1 MLKKIFFSVIGLFSV
16 LSSFSQVLY
25 TERFNNLSLNTGTYT
40 ANTGTQT
47 YLYSDVSNGMF
58 TINNGNKIADT
69 LTGNYPFRA
78 NGQKLKAWLTY
89 KAANIADTFAV
100 STSWLKPTSTADNWL
115 ITPTINNIAANTVLI
130 WEAMAPDASNS
141 DGYEIYVTTNTFT
154 TPVIG
159 DFTLANK
166 LFSTNGENS
175 SWQSHGVSLSAYAG
189 QNIRIAF
196 KNNSNDKY
204 QLWIDDIIV
213 ENLANA
219 FDGVAVS
226 NDVYKYSTTNLN
238 NSIIATFKNNGHTP
252 ISNITIN
259 YQVGTNPVVTETQI
273 LSTPIQYLASK
284 QLTFTTPFIS
294 SIAAY
299 YPLKIWVSALNAQ
312 TDQLHA
318 NDTVIGGITLS
329 SSVPAKKILLEE
341 YTGAWCGWCPDA
353 NATLS
358 SIASTNTNVI
368 VAAIH
373 DNDNMN
379 IIEGATLIADY
390 ANGFPSAAIDQYYF
404 SSNQTVG
411 IDKANWNTY
420 VAQRQAMKVPAT
432 VTFTNLI
439 YNDLTKQ
446 IDVTVS
452 ANFVGD
458 VKGDYRLNL
467 YVKENNVFGP
477 TNDNTDNN
485 WNQHSHLY
493 STPSSPYYQ
502 IGSYLDPT
510 TYLMN
515 ANEYKHQYV
524 IDHIADGSYG
534 LLGTIPS
541 TLIAS
546 GQSFSKNYSYV
557 LPTPA
562 SGEFRYTPNNIY
574 LIGVLTEYNAD
585 TKQRAVLNVEQVKL
599 KPLDPETTVGIKE
612 FSAEEVQLS
621 LFPNPTSDICKIHY
635 NVTERQDVAITI
647 YNALGEIVYSE
658 IKNSP
663 IGNVEHPLN
672 LSRLQQGAYTV
683 TLSFKDNSVSKKLTI
698 IK

>member
-1 MLKKIFFSVIGLFSV
+1 MIGLFSV
-16 LSSFSQVLY
+16 LQSFSQILY
-25 TERFNNLSLNTGTYT
+25 TERFNNLSLNTATYT
-40 ANTGTQT
+40 ASTGTQT
-47 YLYSDVSNGMF
+47 YLYSDISNGLF
-58 TINNGNKIADT
+58 TINNGDKIADT

-78 NGQKLKAWLTY
+78 TGQKEKAWLNY
-89 KAANIADTFAV
+89 KPSNLADTFAV
-100 STSWLKPTSTADNWL
+100 STSWLKPVGTADNWL
-115 ITPTINNIAANTVLI
+115 ITPTINNIAANTILS

-166 LFSTNGENS
+166 LFSTNGENNN
-175 SWQSHGVSLSAYAG
+175 WQTHGLSLSAYAG

-213 ENLANA
+213 ENITNA
-219 FDGVAVS
+219 FDGITVS
-226 NDVYKYSTTNLN
+226 NETYKYSTTNLN
-238 NSIIATFKNNGHTP
+238 NSIIATFKNNGYTP
-252 ISNITIN
+252 ASNITIN
-259 YQVGTNPVVTETQI
+259 YQIGANPAITETI
-273 LSTPIQYLASK
+273 TFSSPLQYLDSK

-294 SIAAY
+294 SVAGY

-312 TDQLHA
+312 TDQLHT
-318 NDTVIGGITLS
+318 NDTITGGITLS

-341 YTGAWCGWCPDA
+341 FTGASYGWSPDGY
-353 NATLS
+353 TQLS
-358 SIASTNTNVI
+358 SIVSTNTNVI
-368 VAAIH
+368 AAAIH
-373 DNDNMN
+373 YNDNMT
-379 IIEGATLIADY
+379 ITEGTVLANDY
-390 ANGFPSAAIDQYYF
+390 TTDFPSASIDQYYF
-404 SSNQTVG
+404 PTIKKVS
-411 IDKANWNTY
+411 IDRTNWNTY
-420 VAQRQAMKVPAT
+420 IAQRQAMKVPAT
-432 VTFTNLI
+432 VTLTNVV
-439 YNDLTKQ
+439 YNNLTNQ

-485 WNQHSHLY
+485 WNQHSYSY

-502 IGSYLDPT
+502 IGSYLNAT

-524 IDHIADGSYG
+524 VDYIADGPYG
-534 LLGTIPS
+534 AAGIIPS
-541 TLIAS
+541 NGITG
-546 GQSFSKNYSYV
+546 GQTYSKNYSYV
-557 LPTPA
+557 LPTP
-562 SGEFRYTPNNIY
+562 SGGELRYQPNNIY

-585 TKQRAVLNVEQVKL
+585 TKQRAVLNVDEVKL
-599 KPLDPETTVGIKE
+599 NTNSETIVGVKDY
-612 FSAEEVQLS
+612 SAEDIQLS
-621 LFPNPTSDICKIHY
+621 LFPNPTSDICNIHY
-635 NVTERQDVAITI
+635 NVTERQDVRITI
-647 YNALGEIVYSE
+647 YNTLGEIVYSE

-663 IGNVEHPLN
+663 IGTAEHALN
-672 LSRLQQGAYTV
+672 LSHLQQGTYTV